1 MKRRGVD
8 IADSA
13 HEQCF
18 ETPWAHV
25 RAVEADSFGGLPFA
39 IDVAASEHNRK
50 AARHYS
56 ITDNGLSSTWIDRTW
71 CNPPYEN
78 QGDWLARGVYWAR
91 EHGVRSAFLVL
102 ASTSANYWRPCCFE
116 AGTVDFYEGRI
127 AFIEPSTG
135 LPRKGFD
142 RASALVLIGPG
153 FAPRTVRY
161 RSATTGK
168 LIDSINQ
175 PSLF

>member
-13 HEQCF
+13 HEQCY
-18 ETPWAHV
+18 ETPWTHV

-39 IDVAASEHNRK
+39 LDVAASEHNRK

-56 ITDNGLSSTWIDRTW
+56 VEDNGLSSLWVDRTW

-116 AGTVDFYEGRI
+116 AGVVDFYEGRI
-127 AFIEPSTG
+127 AFTDPATG
-135 LPRKGFD
+135 QPRKGFD
-142 RASALVLIGPG
+142 RASALVLLGPG
-153 FAPRTVRY
+153 FPPRTVRY
-161 RSATTGK
+161 RDAKTGQ
-168 LIDSINQ
+168 LIGTDPQ
-175 PSLF
+175 PRLL

>member
-13 HEQCF
+13 HEQCN
-18 ETPWAHV
+18 ETPWTHV

-39 IDVAASEHNRK
+39 LDVAASEHNRK
-50 AARHYS
+50 APRHYS
-56 ITDNGLSSTWIDRTW
+56 VTDNGLSSPWVDRVW

-78 QGDWLARGVYWAR
+78 QGEWLAMGVYWAR
-91 EHGVRSAFLVL
+91 QGIRSAFLVL

-127 AFIEPSTG
+127 AFPDPATG
-135 LPRKGFD
+135 LPRRGFD
-142 RASALVLIGPG
+142 RASALVLLGPG
-153 FAPRTVRY
+153 FPPRTVRY
-161 RSATTGK
+161 RSAATGR
-168 LIDSINQ
+168 LICDSPQ
-175 PSLF
+175 LSLTL